1 MRKTVVLILLLCLS
15 LTQAVKAQTTAT
27 ADIKQL
33 QKEMYRLFPTN
44 EVDSF
49 TKVVEQLKVL
59 CQKSG
64 DETLFYKAWCNLAIY
79 SFSHVDRNKGL
90 DILKEVR
97 TYAEQHNSKYG
108 LFASTLV
115 SASQLSTLKLYD
127 QAEKMYRE
135 AIDYQHRFF
144 PEESAASAYLGLA
157 KIYTNQGKVEQ
168 ILDCAD
174 HALAEPGV
182 IVIHRL
188 AAKSYKCMAIYISDF
203 PDKKE
208 RFNECYAQRETVKAL
223 KGSDDDFGQVV
234 DYEYALINENYE
246 QALAIAQEMRTK
258 LDRLNKLPTVYALMN
273 NYEQAYLTLKEYYTY
288 RDSVNSEDLKK
299 ESSEHALQLAD
310 RKSVV

>member
-49 TKVVEQLKVL
+49 TQVVEQLKVL

-188 AAKSYKCMAIYISDF
+188 AAMSY
-203 PDKKE
+203 
-208 RFNECYAQRETVKAL
+208 
-223 KGSDDDFGQVV
+223 
-234 DYEYALINENYE
+234 
-246 QALAIAQEMRTK
+246 
-258 LDRLNKLPTVYALMN
+258 
-273 NYEQAYLTLKEYYTY
+273 
-288 RDSVNSEDLKK
+288 
-299 ESSEHALQLAD
+299 
-310 RKSVV
+310 